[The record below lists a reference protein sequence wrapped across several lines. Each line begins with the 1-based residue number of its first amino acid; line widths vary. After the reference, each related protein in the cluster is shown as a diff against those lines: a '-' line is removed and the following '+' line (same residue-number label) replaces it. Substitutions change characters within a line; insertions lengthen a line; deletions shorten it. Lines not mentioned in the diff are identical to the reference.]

1 MTFIDDYF
9 HSLAVGA
16 IARPVTDKFKVSR
29 AKLAYILDS
38 TAAPMCVLMP
48 VSSWGASIIAT
59 IGGLLATYNITEYTA
74 ISAFASMSLM
84 NYYAL
89 FALIMVFIVAYFSF
103 DIGSMSRF
111 ERKALASETHTNEDT
126 DVESKGR
133 VYALIVPILVLIV
146 TTVTSMIYTGAQ
158 ALEAFSLLGAFE
170 NTNVNLSLV
179 IGGSAGVLAVMLCT
193 LGLIKAEDYPK
204 AIWVGC
210 KSMFGAILIL
220 TLAWLISSVVKDM
233 HTGDYLSTLVAGNI
247 NPAFLPAILFVLATV
262 MAFATGTSWGTFGI
276 MLPIAAAMAINV
288 DASLLIPCMSAVM
301 AGAVCGDHCSPI
313 SDTTILSSTGAQCN
327 HIDHVTSQLPYALL
341 VAVAS
346 IIGYLVLGF
355 TGSAVSGF
363 ITTAVVM
370 MVLIFI
376 FRSKKMTA

>member
-1 MTFIDDYF
+1 
-9 HSLAVGA
+9 
-16 IARPVTDKFKVSR
+16 
-29 AKLAYILDS
+29 
-38 TAAPMCVLMP
+38 
-48 VSSWGASIIAT
+48 
-59 IGGLLATYNITEYTA
+59 
-74 ISAFASMSLM
+74 
-84 NYYAL
+84 
-89 FALIMVFIVAYFSF
+89 
-103 DIGSMSRF
+103 
-111 ERKALASETHTNEDT
+111 
-126 DVESKGR
+126 
-133 VYALIVPILVLIV
+133 
-146 TTVTSMIYTGAQ
+146 
-158 ALEAFSLLGAFE
+158 
-170 NTNVNLSLV
+170 
-179 IGGSAGVLAVMLCT
+179 
-193 LGLIKAEDYPK
+193 
-204 AIWVGC
+204 
-210 KSMFGAILIL
+210 
-220 TLAWLISSVVKDM
+220 
-233 HTGDYLSTLVAGNI
+233 
-247 NPAFLPAILFVLATV
+247 
-262 MAFATGTSWGTFGI
+262 